1 MASRHWAGLSLGSP
15 IHRSRA
21 CRGFSLIEAM
31 VAITVL
37 ALAGSVLLLAVETSL
52 QTTTEALDRSIAD
65 GLAQQLLDEISL
77 QHFMQP
83 GTSCT
88 DPLGPSGWE
97 NSGSGR
103 ERFND
108 TDDYHNYTVQ
118 PAEGLWGEPLGT
130 GNGDGNARHSAFQV
144 PANYFD
150 SWRQRVEVYFVSAS
164 DPSVQLTSG
173 TSEYRGIEVTIE
185 RIDPDGTVRPLAT
198 RKKVIA
204 YVPPPTY

>member
-1 MASRHWAGLSLGSP
+1 MASRHWAGLSPGSP
-15 IHRSRA
+15 ICRSRVR
-21 CRGFSLIEAM
+21 RGFSLIEAM

-83 GTSCT
+83 DTSCT

-108 TDDYHNYTVQ
+108 TDDYHSYTVQ

-144 PANYFD
+144 PANYFE

-164 DPSVQLTSG
+164 DPRERLTSG

-185 RIDPDGTVRPLAT
+185 RIDPDGMVRPLAT